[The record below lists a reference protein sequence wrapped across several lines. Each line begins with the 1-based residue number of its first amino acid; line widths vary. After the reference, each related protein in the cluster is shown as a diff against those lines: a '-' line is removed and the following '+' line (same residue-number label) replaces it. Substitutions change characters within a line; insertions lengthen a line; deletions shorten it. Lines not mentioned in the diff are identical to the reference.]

1 MVYTDTL
8 QVVRVSGIG
17 VPISNEYLGDG
28 NDIEDSFDLNN
39 GNVIANS
46 YVLTCAESDSNVFTD
61 LIDVTDYVL
70 DLDKGNLVLTVAG
83 IAALGTKKLYINYT
97 YSPKASNTLIES
109 FFNAV
114 DGEVEKTT
122 GSYWGEPKPFTE
134 YFDGR
139 LSHTYPSSD
148 EPYARQYDEPDCVNV
163 KNRNVVSLDGAYFL
177 RRGQP
182 IAKEWSYDSTSDSYT
197 DNTEETNKPSGV
209 GFSPFG
215 AVTTADDYC
224 YIAASFKFH
233 GVLLNLFT
241 KGVTVGGNTIEYFN
255 GVSWD
260 SFTPT
265 ESVTGVLNLSVNGK
279 LDWSPLS
286 GWEKTTINGSRSLY
300 YIRIKSA
307 SVYTTEP
314 LVASIVMN
322 QDFIISNEIPLYNMD
337 YTSYGEVTFLHNRF
351 SPGVRN
357 IRVDYTAGLL
367 TDDALNA
374 SVSEYAAL
382 LTGLRILCAITS
394 GSYDDATS
402 FTLGRKSVGIGE
414 VYTNMRESVRQ
425 MEIRI
430 TNLRNQL
437 GSNMMLGGI

>member
-1 MVYTDTL
+1 MTYTDTL

-28 NDIEDSFDLNN
+28 NDIEASFDLKN

-70 DLDKGNLVLTVAG
+70 DLDKGNLVLTAAG
-83 IAALGTKKLYINYT
+83 ITKLGTMKLYGNYMF
-97 YSPKASNTLIES
+97 SPKANNTLIES

-114 DGEVEKTT
+114 DQEVEKTT
-122 GSYWGEPKPFTE
+122 GTYWGEPKSFTE
-134 YFDGR
+134 YFDGK
-139 LSHTYPSSD
+139 LSHAYPSSD

-163 KNRNVVSLDGAYFL
+163 KNRNVVSLDGSYFL

-182 IAKEWSYDSTSDSYT
+182 IAKEWSYDSTGDTYT

-209 GFSPFG
+209 GFKPFG
-215 AVTTADDYC
+215 ATTAADDYC
-224 YIAASFKFH
+224 YIGASFKFH

-241 KGVTVGGNTIEYFN
+241 KGVTLGSNTIEYFN

-265 ESVTGVLNLSVNGK
+265 ESVTGVLNLSTNGK

-286 GWEKTTINGSRSLY
+286 GWEKTTVNSSRSLY
-300 YIRIKSA
+300 YIRIRAA
-307 SVYTTEP
+307 SVYSTEP
-314 LVASIVMN
+314 LMASMVMN

-351 SPGVRN
+351 SPGIRN

-367 TDDALNA
+367 TDDKLNA
-374 SVSEYAAL
+374 TVSEYAAL
-382 LTGLRILCAITS
+382 LTTIRLLAAITG

-414 VYTNMRESVRQ
+414 VYVNVREAVRQ
-425 MEIRI
+425 FEVRAL
-430 TNLRNQL
+430 NLKNQL